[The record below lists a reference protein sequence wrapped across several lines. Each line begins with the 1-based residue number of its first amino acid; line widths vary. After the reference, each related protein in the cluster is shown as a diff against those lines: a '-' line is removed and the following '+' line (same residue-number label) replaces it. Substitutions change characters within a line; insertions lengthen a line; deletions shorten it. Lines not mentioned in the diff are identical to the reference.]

1 MIAGLVAITPAAGYI
16 NGLGALRT
24 GLIASILV
32 WLSWNKL
39 SKTRPF
45 RAVDDALGV
54 VHTHSLFMSLRM
66 PDAVE
71 ALTSAG
77 EFRHPQDS

>member
-1 MIAGLVAITPAAGYI
+1 LPDWWPSPPQPATSTAWER
-16 NGLGALRT
+16 LRT